1 MRRLRIGK
9 DEARLGVP
17 RWCPGDFLPTAK
29 GDIDIEW
36 IQFDPPRDSAGPLG
50 RQDGRAT
57 AAKWIEDDAVPAAA
71 VANQIGE

>member
-1 MRRLRIGK
+1 LRRPRIGK
-9 DEARLGVP
+9 DQTRPGVP
-17 RWCPGDFLPTAK
+17 SRKACDFLPTANRNV
-29 GDIDIEW
+29 DIERV
-36 IQFDPPRDSAGPLG
+36 QFDCPRDSACPLG